1 MSLTPMMQQYLDI
14 KEQHQDK
21 LVMFRLGDFY
31 ELFFDDAVTASRELE
46 ITLTGREA
54 GERGRVPMCGVPFH
68 AIDQYL
74 GRLID
79 KGYKVAICEQMEDP
93 KLVKGLVRREV
104 VRIVTPGTALR
115 DSQDT
120 NCFLASLTE
129 DRQMFGISLV
139 DVGTGEIYVAQTGS
153 LEVIREQLVGANPL
167 EIVVTEEL
175 NDSPHGVWVK
185 NLCRSE
191 SISFTVQDGKDRDR
205 YEQIVER
212 QYGVDDLLPL
222 ELNDK
227 PVAAFALGMS
237 LSYIQETQKFV
248 LPHLQTPR
256 DLLQK
261 SVLHL
266 DLTAKRNLEIT
277 ETTRNR
283 DKKGSLLGLLGR
295 TKTAIG
301 SRTLRRY
308 LDFPL
313 QSILRINE
321 RLDAVESLLTD
332 MFSREGLAEALR
344 MVQDLERLIGKLS
357 YGSANARDVQAIGKS
372 LGALPEIRI
381 SLRDVSAALICQL
394 TETIPDL
401 ATLVQEIEKTIVDD
415 PPVSIRD
422 GNMIRDGADEDLDK
436 LRQINTDGKTWLASL
451 ERRERERTG
460 IRNLKIGYNKV
471 FGYYLEVSKSNV
483 DLVPP
488 EYERK
493 QTLSTGERYILPEL
507 KEREDAILHAT
518 ERALARE
525 HQLFSQLVQHV
536 LSYRD
541 QIQLAARIIGELD
554 ALYALAVVSD
564 MYHYERPA
572 IVDEPVI
579 TIKNGRHPMVEAQR
593 QNRFVPNSITL
604 SPEEHLILLTGPN
617 MGGKSTYMRQ
627 TALIVL
633 LAHIGCFVPAEAATI
648 GIVDRIFTRIGAS
661 DDLSAG
667 QSTFMVEM
675 TELAQILRHATNRS
689 FVILDEIGRGTS
701 TYDGLSIAEAVV
713 EALES
718 PSRRPLTIFA
728 THYHEL
734 TVMAETLP
742 GVKNYSVAVEEE
754 NGDVIFLHTV
764 IPEPA
769 DRSYGIQVARLAGLP
784 EDVVK
789 RAATLLKEREESNQ
803 NLSDVSIRQ
812 SAATLEIAEDHEP
825 ADVLPLFHA
834 PYESLVEEIK
844 QIDVLRMTPLDAMT
858 VLYQLVVKAKEL

>member
-14 KEQHQDK
+14 KEQHKDK

-54 GERGRVPMCGVPFH
+54 GERGRVPMCGVPYH

-74 GRLID
+74 GKLIE
-79 KGYKVAICEQMEDP
+79 KGFKVAICEQMEDP
-93 KLVKGLVRREV
+93 KLTKGLVRREV

-115 DSQDT
+115 DSLDA
-120 NCFLASLTE
+120 NSFLASLTE
-129 DRQMFGISLV
+129 NHQIFGLSLV
-139 DVGTGEIYVAQTGS
+139 DVGTGEVFVAETDS
-153 LEVIREQLVGANPL
+153 LEIIWEQIVGSKPL
-167 EIVVTEEL
+167 EIVVSPEL
-175 NDSPHGVWVK
+175 CDSPHGIRVS
-185 NLCRSE
+185 NLCKSE
-191 SISFTVQDGKDRDR
+191 AISLTVEDGQPHPYTKLVL
-205 YEQIVER
+205 EQ
-212 QYGVDDLLPL
+212 YAVDDLLPL

-227 PVAAFALGMS
+227 PTATIALGMS
-237 LSYIQETQKFV
+237 LQYIQETQKFV
-248 LPHLQTPR
+248 LPHLQSPR
-256 DLLQK
+256 NLLMN

-266 DLTAKRNLEIT
+266 DLTARRNLELT
-277 ETTRNR
+277 ETTRGR
-283 DKKGSLLGLLGR
+283 DKKGSLLGLLDR

-301 SRTLRRY
+301 SRTLRRF
-308 LDFPL
+308 LEFPL
-313 QSILRINE
+313 QSVSLIGE
-321 RLDAVESLLTD
+321 RLDAVENLLVD
-332 MFSREGLAEALR
+332 MFSREGLADALR
-344 MVQDLERLIGKLS
+344 MVHDLERLIGKLS
-357 YGSANARDVQAIGKS
+357 YKSANARDVQAIGNS
-372 LGALPEIRI
+372 LSVLPDVIQSMSTITAPLIRRLVEMI
-381 SLRDVSAALICQL
+381 PNLDSLTQK
-394 TETIPDL
+394 
-401 ATLVQEIEKTIVDD
+401 IELMIVDE

-422 GNMIRDGADEDLDK
+422 GNMIRDGADKELDK
-436 LRQINTDGKTWLASL
+436 LRQVNSEGKTWLTLL

-460 IRNLKIGYNKV
+460 IRNLKVGYNKV

-483 DLVPP
+483 ELVPP

-507 KEREDAILHAT
+507 KEREDAILHAA
-518 ERALARE
+518 ERALTRE
-525 HQLFSQLVQHV
+525 GQLFSELVQFV

-541 QIQLAARIIGELD
+541 KIQIAAKCIGELD
-554 ALYALAVVSD
+554 ALYALAVVSE
-564 MYHYERPA
+564 MNHYSRPVM
-572 IVDEPVI
+572 VDEPVI
-579 TIKNGRHPMVEAQR
+579 AIQDGRHPMVEAQR

-604 SPEEHLILLTGPN
+604 TPAEHLILLTGPN

-633 LAHIGCFVPAEAATI
+633 LAHIGCFVPAKSAKI

-661 DDLSAG
+661 DDLSKG

-689 FVILDEIGRGTS
+689 FVVLDEIGRGTS

-718 PSRRPLTIFA
+718 PQRKPLTIFA

-734 TVMAETLP
+734 TAMAEAFP

-784 EDVVK
+784 EVVVA
-789 RAATLLKEREESNQ
+789 RAAKLLADREGTSGSLVPTLMANESNE
-803 NLSDVSIRQ
+803 Q
-812 SAATLEIAEDHEP
+812 SAVALEP
-825 ADVLPLFHA
+825 SLPLPLFQA
-834 PYESLVEEIK
+834 PYESLVEEIQK
-844 QIDVLRMTPLDAMT
+844 IDVMQMTPLDAMT